1 MSRGI
6 LTHRTTWQAA
16 LAAFAVYSCMYAFRK
31 PYAAATFEGLTWLG
45 LSYKVWLVMAQTC
58 GYALS
63 KFYGI
68 RFIAAMPPVGR
79 KRLILLLIGAAWMA
93 LLGFALTPRPFD
105 IVFLFLNGI
114 PLGLV
119 FGVVFSY
126 LEGRR
131 TTEFLGAVLASTFVF
146 SSGAVKSVGKWLL
159 LEWHMPEHWMP
170 FAAGALFVVPLLAA
184 AEALERTPAPDAAD
198 QRARTKRQP
207 MDAAERRAFLQHF
220 GPGIVLL
227 VAVYILLTLIRD
239 VRDNFAAEI
248 WNELGYGQQAA
259 IFTTTEVPVAL
270 VVLLLMSQ
278 LIWVTDNRR
287 ALWINHIFIIGGLLV
302 AAGATLAFRAGMLGP
317 LVWFAATGLG
327 LYLSYIPFNGLLFD
341 RLLAT
346 FGVAGNVGFVMYI
359 ADAFGYLGSVSVLSV
374 KELTQVGWSWSTF
387 FQNGL
392 LLIAILGSAL
402 MAGAWAF
409 FARQYAVGYAP
420 QGAEGRAKG

>member
-1 MSRGI
+1 MSQGI

-31 PYAAATFEGLTWLG
+31 PYAAATFEGLAWLG

-93 LLGFALTPRPFD
+93 LLGFALTPRPFN

-198 QRARTKRQP
+198 QQARTRRQP

-317 LVWFAATGLG
+317 LAWFAATGLG

-359 ADAFGYLGSVSVLSV
+359 ADAFGYLGSVSVLSI

>member
-6 LTHRTTWQAA
+6 LTQRTTWQAA

-31 PYAAATFEGLTWLG
+31 PYAAATFEGLAWLG
-45 LSYKVWLVMAQTC
+45 LSYKVWLVVAQTC

-79 KRLILLLIGAAWMA
+79 KRLILALIAAAWIA
-93 LLGFALTPRPFD
+93 LLGFALVPRPFD
-105 IVFLFLNGI
+105 IFFLFLNGM

-131 TTEFLGAVLASTFVF
+131 STEFLGAVLASTFVF

-159 LEWHMPEHWMP
+159 LEGRIPEHWMP
-170 FAAGALFVVPLLAA
+170 FAAGALFVVPLLLS

-198 QRARTKRQP
+198 QQARTKRQP
-207 MDAAERRAFLQHF
+207 MSAAERSAFLQRF
-220 GPGIVLL
+220 GPGIVLM

-248 WNELGYGQQAA
+248 WSELGYGQQAA
-259 IFTTTEVPVAL
+259 IFTTTEVPVAVL
-270 VVLLLMSQ
+270 VLILMSQ
-278 LIWVTDNRR
+278 LIWVKNNRN
-287 ALWINHIFIIGGLLV
+287 ALWLNHMFIIGGLLL
-302 AAGATLAFRAGMLGP
+302 AAGATLAFRAGSLGP
-317 LVWFAATGLG
+317 LWWFAATGLG

-359 ADAFGYLGSVSVLSV
+359 ADAFGYLGSVTVLSF
-374 KELTQVGWSWSTF
+374 KELAQVSWSWNAF

-402 MAGAWAF
+402 MAAAWAF
-409 FARQYAVGYAP
+409 FARQHAEAHASQALEGY
-420 QGAEGRAKG
+420 